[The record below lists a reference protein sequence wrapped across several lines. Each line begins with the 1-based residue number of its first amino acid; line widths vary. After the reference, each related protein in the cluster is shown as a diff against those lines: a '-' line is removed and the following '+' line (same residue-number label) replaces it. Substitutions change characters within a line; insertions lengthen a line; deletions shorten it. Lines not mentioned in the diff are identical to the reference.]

1 MKKSIV
7 LNKIKSIIK
16 QIDPQAE
23 VILYGS
29 RARGDE
35 RPDSDWDLLILVN
48 TKADLDYERIFRHKL
63 FDLELEL
70 EQSFS
75 VTVHNK
81 NEWKLKHWVNTTLSK
96 YCQRRNKDIDVKR
109 ATQEDYIKYRLERA
123 WKTLEDAKYLAS
135 INKLGLIH

>member
-1 MKKSIV
+1 MENEKSIV

-81 NEWKLKHWVNTTLSK
+81 NEWKLKHWLTPL
-96 YCQRRNKDIDVKR
+96 YQIIAREGIRI
-109 ATQEDYIKYRLERA
+109 
-123 WKTLEDAKYLAS
+123 
-135 INKLGLIH
+135 